1 MAYGTLAI
9 DTLNASTGVL
19 ATQNGMTG
27 IAKAWVQFTGASGG
41 ATINQSFNVSS
52 VTVSATGCF
61 LINLTTAMSNIN
73 YAVVANASPNGSN
86 AAYGVNIMSNSP
98 WTVLTPTTTQ
108 FGIITPYFTTT
119 PTAFTYTSVV
129 VYGN

>member
-1 MAYGTLAI
+1 MTYGSLAI
-9 DTLNASTGVL
+9 DTLNTSTGVL

-27 IAKAWVQFTGASGG
+27 IAKAWVSFNGTGGVIYGSG
-41 ATINQSFNVSS
+41 FNVSS

-73 YAVVANASPNGSN
+73 YAVVANASPNGTN
-86 AAYGVNIMSNSP
+86 AAYGVNIMSNSA

-108 FGIITPYFTTT
+108 FGIITPYFNTT